1 MHGKR
6 KPVPNTSGD
15 KGPTLAQRLRVQG
28 ALDKQG
34 AEVLVRRL
42 RSIYR

>member
-6 KPVPNTSGD
+6 KPVPSTSAD
-15 KGPTLAQRLRVQG
+15 KGPTLARRLRVQG